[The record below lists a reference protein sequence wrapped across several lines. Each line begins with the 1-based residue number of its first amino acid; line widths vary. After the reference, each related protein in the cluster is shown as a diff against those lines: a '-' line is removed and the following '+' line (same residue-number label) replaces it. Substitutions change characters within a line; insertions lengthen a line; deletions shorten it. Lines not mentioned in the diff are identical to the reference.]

1 MRLYYISL
9 SARKNVRINPI
20 KMQEIKKKLLKMVE
34 SLSDTRVLTILA
46 FGLVAVLVTWSGIRV
61 VQTNYELEK
70 KIAVAKQKNDIA
82 ILENQNL
89 ELKNKYYE
97 SNQYL
102 ELAARRQF
110 GKAAAGEKLYI
121 VPDSVAMAKTSDNPD
136 QKKSPQAQ
144 NEKTNKYTSN
154 LQAWQDFFLGSS
166 E

>member
-1 MRLYYISL
+1 MYTCKLKSVL
-9 SARKNVRINPI
+9 KNVKIILTLMKNAKEKSIKIIN
-20 KMQEIKKKLLKMVE
+20 
-34 SLSDTRVLTILA
+34 SLSDTRILTILA
-46 FGLVAVLVTWSGIRV
+46 FGLVAVLVTWSGVRV

-82 ILENQNL
+82 TLENQNL

-110 GKAAAGEKLYI
+110 GKAAIGEKLYI
-121 VPDSVAMAKTSDNPD
+121 IPDSVAMAKTSDD
-136 QKKSPQAQ
+136 SPQAKTLQ
-144 NEKTNKYTSN
+144 PKAQKTNKYADN
-154 LQAWQDFFLGSS
+154 LQAWQNFFFGNQ